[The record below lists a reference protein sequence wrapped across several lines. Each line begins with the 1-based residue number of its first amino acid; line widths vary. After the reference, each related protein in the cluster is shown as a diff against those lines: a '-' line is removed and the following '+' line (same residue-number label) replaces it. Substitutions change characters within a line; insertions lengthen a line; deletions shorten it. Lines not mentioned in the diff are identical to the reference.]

1 MEQKWD
7 KNVTKMMETYPQ
19 VYYHKSVSKFE
30 SVHQHA
36 QYNCCLFDMHEVR
49 NCLNG
54 ALFLCIFK
62 IY

>member
-7 KNVTKMMETYPQ
+7 KNGTKMMETYSQ
-19 VYYHKSVSKFE
+19 VYYLKSVSKFE

-49 NCLNG
+49 NFLNG
-54 ALFLCIFK
+54 ALFHYIFK